1 MFDCF
6 LLLRSILFVCLF
18 VFDSCIGYTDCAA
31 DRVWHVSVSAVQNEA
46 FHQ

>member
-1 MFDCF
+1 MFGCF
-6 LLLRSILFVCLF
+6 LFLCSIFVCLF

-31 DRVWHVSVSAVQNEA
+31 DRVWRVSVSAVQNEA